1 MNGWSIW
8 LISRF
13 LCRAFSLRSAH
24 GCHED
29 GMTTLPPRALTIGL
43 GASLLLSACATV
55 SPESR
60 LRAGLLEAGLSPR
73 MSSCMAEKMVDR
85 LDIVQLR
92 RLQSLASL
100 RKSHMGDMTV
110 DRFLYKVRAMEDPE
124 IFSVTSKAALICAID
139 R

>member
-1 MNGWSIW
+1 
-8 LISRF
+8 
-13 LCRAFSLRSAH
+13 
-24 GCHED
+24 
-29 GMTTLPPRALTIGL
+29 MTTIPLRTLACGF

-60 LRAGLLEAGLSPR
+60 VRAGLMDAGLSPR
-73 MSSCMAEKMVDR
+73 MAACMAERMVDR
-85 LDIVQLR
+85 LSLMQLR

-100 RKSHMGDMTV
+100 RKSHMEDMTV
-110 DRFLYKVRAMEDPE
+110 DSFLYKVRALEDPE

>member
-1 MNGWSIW
+1 
-8 LISRF
+8 
-13 LCRAFSLRSAH
+13 
-24 GCHED
+24 
-29 GMTTLPPRALTIGL
+29 
-43 GASLLLSACATV
+43 
-55 SPESR
+55 
-60 LRAGLLEAGLSPR
+60 
-73 MSSCMAEKMVDR
+73 MAEKMVDR

-110 DRFLYKVRAMEDPE
+110 DRFLYKVRAMEDSE

>member
-1 MNGWSIW
+1 
-8 LISRF
+8 
-13 LCRAFSLRSAH
+13 
-24 GCHED
+24 
-29 GMTTLPPRALTIGL
+29 
-43 GASLLLSACATV
+43 
-55 SPESR
+55 
-60 LRAGLLEAGLSPR
+60 